1 MVAVNVDRRES
12 RLAPLDDEVLAL
24 WQGKAQTGETG
35 TKAGQDRVRR
45 AFGLVA
51 LALALL
57 AALMEFLLAART
69 PRLEGASVVSNEGM
83 GKAA

>member
-1 MVAVNVDRRES
+1 VNVDRRES
-12 RLAPLDDEVLAL
+12 KLESLDDEVLSL
-24 WQGKAQTGETG
+24 WQGKAQSGG
-35 TKAGQDRVRR
+35 AGAKAASDRSQK
-45 AFGLVA
+45 AFGLIA

-69 PRLEGASVVSNEGM
+69 PRLDGADAVSGEGM